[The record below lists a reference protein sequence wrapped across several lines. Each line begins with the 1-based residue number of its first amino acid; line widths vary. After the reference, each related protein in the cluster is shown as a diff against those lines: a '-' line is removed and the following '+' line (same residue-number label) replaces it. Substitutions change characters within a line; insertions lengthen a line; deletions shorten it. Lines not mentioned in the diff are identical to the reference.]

1 MWSLMAFSMPGVL
14 GSRSYFKKRFDKRK
28 DPQSQNRLAARLKPF
43 LLRRTKSQVAKD
55 LPPRTEEEVYAK
67 MEGIQSQLYKAELR
81 RIQQALLGLDS
92 DESVKKNSFAIL
104 QGLMRLRQICCHPG
118 LVDPKYAKED
128 SAKMTALF
136 YLLDQLR
143 EEGHKVLVFSQF
155 VSMLEI
161 IKTALDSVR
170 KDPDRG
176 ELMYQILYETYFT
189 PSKPRR
195 REDIIDKLDSMGFPM
210 SIASYHNY
218 LNAAIHAID
227 RILWGYTARDCIEI
241 IKQFLPD

>member
-1 MWSLMAFSMPGVL
+1 
-14 GSRSYFKKRFDKRK
+14 
-28 DPQSQNRLAARLKPF
+28 
-43 LLRRTKSQVAKD
+43 
-55 LPPRTEEEVYAK
+55 
-67 MEGIQSQLYKAELR
+67 
-81 RIQQALLGLDS
+81 
-92 DESVKKNSFAIL
+92 
-104 QGLMRLRQICCHPG
+104 
-118 LVDPKYAKED
+118 
-128 SAKMTALF
+128 
-136 YLLDQLR
+136 
-143 EEGHKVLVFSQF
+143 
-155 VSMLEI
+155 MLEI

-227 RILWGYTARDCIEI
+227 RILWGYTARDCIDI